1 MKRKDEIDMERYA
14 LSIRVRAE
22 ASVIRARWLNEVLPV
37 VLEEFDRRLTAGES
51 TTIVLPSVDA
61 MVDDAI
67 KQIGGA
73 GV

>member
-1 MKRKDEIDMERYA
+1 MNHKDEIAMERYA
-14 LSIRVRAE
+14 LAIRVRAE

-67 KQIGGA
+67 KQIGA
-73 GV
+73 V